1 MVSIKKSV
9 PFFFLLLFSSTCF
22 AQVKWYSLD
31 EALAAQKKT
40 PKPIML
46 DAYTV
51 WCGPCKLL
59 DKNTFGNDDVSAY
72 LNTHFYPVKF
82 NAEGNEK
89 LTYQGQTFDNPY
101 FDPKRAKSR
110 NATHNFTRYLRV
122 SGYPTLVFFDEKGN
136 YITPIVG
143 YLNPKQIEIYL
154 KLIHKQDY
162 KSIKSQ
168 EDFTAYIKNFK
179 YQFKG

>member
-1 MVSIKKSV
+1 MAWNKAFII
-9 PFFFLLLFSSTCF
+9 FLLIGTSIS
-22 AQVKWYSLD
+22 AQVKWFTLD
-31 EALAAQKKT
+31 EALAAQKET

-72 LNTHFYPVKF
+72 LNAHFYPVKF

-89 LTYQGQTFDNPY
+89 VTYKGIAFDNPY

-110 NATHNFTRYLRV
+110 NATHNFTRYLGV

-136 YITPIVG
+136 YIAPIVG
-143 YLNPKQIEIYL
+143 YLTPKQIEIYL

-162 KSIKSQ
+162 KNIKSPQ
-168 EDFTAYIKNFK
+168 DFTIYIKNFEH
-179 YQFKG
+179 QFKG

>member
-1 MVSIKKSV
+1 MVWNKVLIV
-9 PFFFLLLFSSTCF
+9 FLLIGASLN
-22 AQVKWYSLD
+22 AQVKWFTLD
-31 EALAAQKKT
+31 EALAAQKET

-72 LNTHFYPVKF
+72 LNAHFYPVKF

-89 LTYQGQTFDNPY
+89 VTYKGIAFDNPY

-110 NATHNFTRYLRV
+110 NATHNFTRYLGV

-136 YITPIVG
+136 YIAPIVG
-143 YLNPKQIEIYL
+143 YLTPKQIEIYL

-162 KSIKSQ
+162 KNIKSPQ
-168 EDFTAYIKNFK
+168 DFTIYIKNFEH
-179 YQFKG
+179 QFKG